1 MPTNVYFD
9 TGTTSEQRLY
19 EDIIIEQLKIYGQDV
34 YYLPRKIANKDTI
47 FGEDPAS
54 SFDDSYII
62 EMYVDNSD
70 GYMGEQEIIK
80 KFGLELRDDI
90 TFTVSKLRWETLISN
105 NTDLQTSLRP
115 NEGDLVYFPTTKK
128 FFEIQFVEHEAP
140 FYQQSALPIY
150 KLSCTTWE
158 YSSERLDT
166 GITSIDATEDDLS
179 TDTMQ
184 FQFSLELGT
193 YQAFG
198 TSTLSGDGVSLVSIT
213 NDGAYTTAPTV
224 TFSQPDIQG
233 VVTAGS
239 LLTFGAGHTN
249 NAFYNMVGGSG
260 SGLQIRGTG
269 AGGMIGF
276 TIAVAG
282 TGYQVGDVV
291 STPIGNPATLEIT
304 AVNNNTLTLGT
315 AVIDSSGTVTE
326 VTITEAGTG
335 YTSAPTVTFTSSD
348 LQGLPGAITIESTI
362 GAIDYFVNEDFT
374 MATQQPVD
382 MGQAFETAAGTN
394 TASTADDIL
403 DFSERNPFGE
413 VDEY

>member
-34 YYLPRKIANKDTI
+34 YYLPRKLANKDSI

-90 TFTVSKLRWETLISN
+90 TFVVSKLRWETLISN
-105 NTDLQTSLRP
+105 NSDLVVGRP
-115 NEGDLVYFPTTKK
+115 QEGDLVYFPTTNA

-150 KLSCTTWE
+150 TLACTRWE
-158 YSSERLDT
+158 YSSERIDT
-166 GITSIDATEDDLS
+166 GITTIDSTEDDLS

-184 FQFSLELGT
+184 FQFALENET
-193 YQAFG
+193 
-198 TSTLSGDGVSLVSIT
+198 
-213 NDGAYTTAPTV
+213 
-224 TFSQPDIQG
+224 
-233 VVTAGS
+233 GS
-239 LLTFGAGHTN
+239 F
-249 NAFYNMVGGSG
+249 V
-260 SGLQIRGTG
+260 
-269 AGGMIGF
+269 
-276 TIAVAG
+276 
-282 TGYQVGDVV
+282 
-291 STPIGNPATLEIT
+291 LE
-304 AVNNNTLTLGT
+304 
-315 AVIDSSGTVTE
+315 SS
-326 VTITEAGTG
+326 
-335 YTSAPTVTFTSSD
+335 
-348 LQGLPGAITIESTI
+348 I
-362 GAIDYFVNEDFT
+362 GAIDYFVNESFT

-382 MGQAFETAAGTN
+382 SGQTFD
-394 TASTADDIL
+394 SYIDDIL

-413 VDEY
+413 ADNY

>member
-34 YYLPRKIANKDTI
+34 YYLPRKLANKDSI

-90 TFTVSKLRWETLISN
+90 TFIVSKLRWETLISN
-105 NTDLQTSLRP
+105 NADLQTSLRP
-115 NEGDLVYFPTTKK
+115 NEGDLVYFPTTNK

-158 YSSERLDT
+158 YASERLDT

-184 FQFSLELGT
+184 FQFALENET
-193 YQAFG
+193 
-198 TSTLSGDGVSLVSIT
+198 
-213 NDGAYTTAPTV
+213 
-224 TFSQPDIQG
+224 
-233 VVTAGS
+233 GS
-239 LLTFGAGHTN
+239 F
-249 NAFYNMVGGSG
+249 V
-260 SGLQIRGTG
+260 
-269 AGGMIGF
+269 
-276 TIAVAG
+276 
-282 TGYQVGDVV
+282 
-291 STPIGNPATLEIT
+291 LE
-304 AVNNNTLTLGT
+304 
-315 AVIDSSGTVTE
+315 SS
-326 VTITEAGTG
+326 
-335 YTSAPTVTFTSSD
+335 
-348 LQGLPGAITIESTI
+348 I
-362 GAIDYFVNEDFT
+362 GAIDYLINESFT
-374 MATQQPVD
+374 MATQQPAD
-382 MGQAFETAAGTN
+382 DGQAFETAAGT
-394 TASTADDIL
+394 TTSSTGDDIL